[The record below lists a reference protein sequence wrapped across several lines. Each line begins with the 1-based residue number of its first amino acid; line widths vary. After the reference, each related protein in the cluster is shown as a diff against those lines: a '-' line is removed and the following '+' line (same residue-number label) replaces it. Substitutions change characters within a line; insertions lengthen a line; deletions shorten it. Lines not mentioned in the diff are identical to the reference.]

1 MANQSLY
8 ASTLRV
14 TYETG
19 LNEKG
24 EPQLKRKAFSN
35 VKTSATADQL
45 LQTAQSMANLQQFIV
60 VEIARQDTASIIA

>member
-14 TYETG
+14 TFETG

-24 EPQLKRKAFSN
+24 EPMLKRKAFSN
-35 VKTSATADQL
+35 VKPSSTADQL
-45 LQTAQSMANLQQFIV
+45 FQSGQALATLQKHTL